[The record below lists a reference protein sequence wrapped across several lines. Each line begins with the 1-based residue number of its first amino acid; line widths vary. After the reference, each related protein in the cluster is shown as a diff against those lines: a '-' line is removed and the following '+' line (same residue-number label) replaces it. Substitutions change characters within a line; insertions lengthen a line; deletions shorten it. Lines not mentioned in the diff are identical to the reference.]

1 MRTGRPPKTPGPAL
15 AGVGL
20 ALILAWLLALAWP
33 APAKTGPEGVWVRVS
48 RVNDGDTLTV
58 RHRGRDER
66 VRLLAVD
73 APETG
78 HSRKLERAAQRAG
91 RAPGQE
97 ARLGDMARDYVAG
110 LTGPGERVRLVF
122 EPGGERRDDHRRLLA
137 WVHLADGRQLN
148 ELLIAEGYARVYRRC
163 RCQGLER
170 LLRLED
176 QARRAGRGLW
186 TLGGP

>member
-1 MRTGRPPKTPGPAL
+1 MRPAGGQRA
-15 AGVGL
+15 AGAFLG
-20 ALILAWLLALAWP
+20 LILLAALVW
-33 APAKTGPEGVWVRVS
+33 APSVRADADGVWVRVS
-48 RVNDGDTLTV
+48 RVHDGDTLTV
-58 RHRGRDER
+58 RYRGRDER
-66 VRLLAVD
+66 VRLLGVD
-73 APETG
+73 TPETG
-78 HSRKLERAAQRAG
+78 HSRKLGRAAQRAG

-110 LTGPGERVRLVF
+110 LVGPGGKVRLVF